1 MFVCPSLSGIAVLSD
16 ATFTS
21 SGTRAGAGGGTLAYM
36 APEQHDSD
44 LGRASPKTDL
54 WAWACVMSEAAS
66 GVVPWQGQRHAQ
78 IMTNILIKKKI
89 PTIPASLP
97 QLLQETLRRCFAHA
111 QHERPDIPE
120 VAATLRTLTA
130 TAPARDAPLL
140 LDPRRATTLHVQ
152 GVGTEAYTHADS
164 LLQNT
169 WIKREEY
176 AFSQLVE
183 VRQIDNPRLQQRYD
197 AYKAAMPAEVLNGN
211 EVMVF
216 HGCKEAAVK
225 SIVEHGFK
233 KEFWRSAAGDWQ
245 RFGPG
250 FYFALQAS
258 KSHEYPLDVMR
269 ALSRGEHTR
278 TSLLC
283 KVAKGTTLQTTK
295 NMDGLQG
302 AAPAG
307 YHSIH
312 GLAAADGPLNYDE
325 LVVYDEAAVL
335 PYATVTYR
343 FIKCTEPGS
352 KAAAVPQEAG
362 GGGGGGGGGGAAG
375 GGAPEARRTPQQ
387 EAIAQF
393 VGICGADETQAQTF
407 LQANGWDLQ
416 RAAHRFFTDQARAE
430 QQARERKAAQDAKAK
445 AQAVRAR
452 VAAAEPAGQDLGGYR
467 RPASKEVSGHG
478 WDVSESPAKS
488 GMLPLLKP
496 FDPRRA
502 FCAPGR
508 RILPTCKP
516 LGRSRTARSADSM
529 APSGPTAVLR

>member
-1 MFVCPSLSGIAVLSD
+1 
-16 ATFTS
+16 
-21 SGTRAGAGGGTLAYM
+21 
-36 APEQHDSD
+36 
-44 LGRASPKTDL
+44 
-54 WAWACVMSEAAS
+54 MSEAAS
-66 GVVPWQGQRHAQ
+66 GVVPWQGERHAQ

-89 PTIPASLP
+89 PTIPATLP
-97 QLLQETLRRCFAHA
+97 QLLQETLRRCFTHA
-111 QHERPDIPE
+111 QQERPEIPE
-120 VAATLRTLTA
+120 VAATLRALA
-130 TAPARDAPLL
+130 AAAPARDAPVL
-140 LDPRRATTLHVQ
+140 LDPRRATTLQVQ

-176 AFSQLVE
+176 SFSQLVE

-211 EVMVF
+211 EVMLF

-225 SIVEHGFK
+225 SIVEQGFK

-258 KSHEYPLDVMR
+258 KSHEYPLDEMR

-283 KVAKGTTLQTTK
+283 KVAKGTTLQTAQ

-343 FIKCTEPGS
+343 FIKRTEPGS
-352 KAAAVPQEAG
+352 KAATAPQET
-362 GGGGGGGGGGAAG
+362 GGGGAAG
-375 GGAPEARRTPQQ
+375 GGAPARRTPQQ

-416 RAAHRFFTDQARAE
+416 RAANRFFTDQARAE
-430 QQARERKAAQDAKAK
+430 QQTRERKAAQDAKAK
-445 AQAVRAR
+445 AKAQAAAQAQAARAR
-452 VAAAEPAGQDLGGYR
+452 AAAAEPAGQDLGGYR
-467 RPASKEVSGHG
+467 RPASKPLSSGGG
-478 WDVSESPAKS
+478 WEVSESPPVKS
-488 GMLPLLKP
+488 VMLPPLLHPSKLWFEP
-496 FDPRRA
+496 CHACCVPSR
-502 FCAPGR
+502 GT
-508 RILPTCKP
+508 LQTCKR
-516 LGRSRTARSADSM
+516 LGRSRTARCAAWT
-529 APSGPTAVLR
+529 APLGPVAWR